1 MSETKVIITKNKHGN
16 RFVEVINDDLSQREK
31 TLIKY
36 EVYKNI
42 NESYH
47 KLLQHLPEEEHK

>member
-1 MSETKVIITKNKHGN
+1 MKETKFVITRNKHGN
-16 RFVEVINDDLSQREK
+16 RFVEVINDDLTVAEK

-36 EVYKNI
+36 EVYKSI

-47 KLLQHLPEEEHK
+47 RLLEHLPVEETK

>member
-1 MSETKVIITKNKHGN
+1 MNETKVVITKNKYGN

-42 NESYH
+42 NESYQ
-47 KLLQHLPEEEHK
+47 KLLQHLPEEDHK